1 MKRSLLRLRIPLRVP
16 FVTANG
22 VLAERELVVVRL
34 EDDEGT
40 PGWGEAAPLEPYDGV
55 SVDAVW
61 QALAGGPPKRG
72 APRQARTAWEL
83 SELDLQARRRGRPL
97 GDHGADAIPVNVTL
111 PAGPPDEVAEAAK
124 KGLRD
129 GYSCFKLKV
138 GLPDDADR
146 VAAVREA
153 LGTWPALR
161 LDANGAWTATEAVE
175 RIEALAVHDLELVEQ
190 PCRTLEELAEVRAQV
205 ATPIAADEP
214 IQSVEDVRRAAE
226 LGACDA
232 INVKLAGS
240 GGFIPARDALREARE
255 TGMLAW
261 LSSTLDGPWTIAAAL
276 QLASQEHLTL
286 ACGLATLDVFDS
298 PIAGALPAP
307 RQGLMHVPA
316 GPGLGVDVSDDV
328 LDAVLVDRL
337 D

>member
-1 MKRSLLRLRIPLRVP
+1 VKRSLLRLRIPLREP

-34 EDDEGT
+34 EDDEGN
-40 PGWGEAAPLEPYDGV
+40 PGWGEAAPLESYDGV

-61 QALAGGPPKRG
+61 EALAAGPPKRD

-97 GDHGADAIPVNVTL
+97 GDPGADAIPVNMTL
-111 PAGPPDEVAEAAK
+111 PAGPPEEVAEAAK
-124 KGLRD
+124 QGLRD

-138 GLPDDADR
+138 GLPDDSDR

-161 LDANGAWTATEAVE
+161 LDANGAWSAAEAAE
-175 RIEALAVHDLELVEQ
+175 RIASLAAHDLELVEQ

-205 ATPIAADEP
+205 ETPIAADEP
-214 IQSVEDVRRAAE
+214 IRTADDVRRAAE
-226 LGACDA
+226 LAACDA
-232 INVKLAGS
+232 VNVKLAGS
-240 GGFIPARDALREARE
+240 GGFIPARDALRAARE
-255 TGMLAW
+255 AGMSAW

-298 PIAGALPAP
+298 PIAKALPRP
-307 RQGLMHVPA
+307 ERGLMHVPD
-316 GPGLGVDVSDDV
+316 GPGLGVDVPEAE
-328 LDAVLVDRL
+328 LAAVLVDRL

>member
-1 MKRSLLRLRIPLRVP
+1 VKRSLLRLRIPLRVP

-40 PGWGEAAPLEPYDGV
+40 PGWGEGAPLEPYDGV

-61 QALAGGPPKRG
+61 EALASGPPKRG

-97 GDHGADAIPVNVTL
+97 GDHGADAIPVNMTL
-111 PAGPPDEVAEAAK
+111 PAGPPGEVAEAAR

-153 LGTWPALR
+153 LGSWPALR
-161 LDANGAWTATEAVE
+161 LDANGAWTAPEAVE
-175 RIEALAVHDLELVEQ
+175 RIGALSVHDLELVEQ
-190 PCRTLEELAEVRAQV
+190 PCATLEQLAEVRAQV
-205 ATPIAADEP
+205 ETPIAADES
-214 IQSVEDVRRAAE
+214 IQGVDDVRRAAA

-232 INVKLAGS
+232 VNVKLAGS
-240 GGFIPARDALREARE
+240 GGFIPARNLLREARE
-255 TGMLAW
+255 AGMLAW

-298 PIAGALPAP
+298 PIAAALAAP

-316 GPGLGVDVSDDV
+316 GPGLGVDVPDEV
-328 LDAVLVDRL
+328 LDALLVDRL

>member
-1 MKRSLLRLRIPLRVP
+1 MKRSLLRLRIPLHKP

-34 EDDEGT
+34 EDDEGN

-61 QALAGGPPKRG
+61 AALAGGPPERD

-97 GDHGADAIPVNVTL
+97 GEPGADAIPVNVTL
-111 PAGPPDEVAEAAK
+111 PAGPPEEVAEAARQ
-124 KGLRD
+124 GLRD
-129 GYSCFKLKV
+129 GFSCFKLKV
-138 GLPDDADR
+138 GLPDDGER

-161 LDANGAWTATEAVE
+161 LDANGAWTAAEAVE
-175 RIEALAVHDLELVEQ
+175 RIASLALHDLELVEQ

-214 IQSVEDVRRAAE
+214 IRTAEDVLRAAE
-226 LGACDA
+226 LAACDA
-232 INVKLAGS
+232 VNVKLAGS
-240 GGFIPARDALREARE
+240 GGFIPARDALRAARE
-255 TGMLAW
+255 AGMSAW
-261 LSSTLDGPWTIAAAL
+261 LSSTLDGPWSIAAAL

-298 PIAGALPAP
+298 PIAKALPRP
-307 RQGLMHVPA
+307 ERGLMHVPD
-316 GPGLGVDVSDDV
+316 GPGLGVDVADEA
-328 LDAVLVDRL
+328 LAAVLVDRL